1 MKMLIINIGLRS
13 LVTIAACLAVPI
25 PVNATQSS
33 PLAPPIL
40 SSQVKPFRLGKL
52 EINGNVHTKLIVI
65 LRMIP
70 ISSGEIFN
78 QSLWDLGLEQINRSR
93 LFEPIQPGDVVMNLD
108 EVNGFVNIELRLKE
122 RDYQRIDFNGGGGT
136 NGGTSLG
143 LDYSNINL
151 TGRGDRLTGR
161 ARIGTRER
169 SAGASYSGMLFGKL
183 PLSYEVSGLFERIE
197 FVNAATLT
205 QGREPLFVQ
214 RTAGASL
221 GAFLPLNRSRYTL
234 AATTRAGLVYSFT
247 TTNLADALLGST
259 TSTPGTF
266 VQGGLR
272 VASLT
277 PLLVHD
283 TLDREFD
290 PLRGSLLVVG
300 VELSGRA
307 LGGSLNTLKP
317 NFDYRRFWTVG
328 KTSDGD
334 SLEPM
339 AIGFR
344 IRASHVRAFGEPFSE
359 HALSTVRG
367 VPVFKRVFLGG
378 ETEVRGYDVNSI
390 APLAQVERFIV
401 TDSGTP
407 VLLSSEVRPIGG
419 DTEVLF
425 NAEYRVPI
433 VWRLSAA
440 AFVDIG
446 GSYNARRLVEEH
458 FETTSQIQATGAP
471 VKVLTILKPLSAGE
485 DFLPRYRASLG
496 GELRFP
502 IPILNIPLRL
512 IFAWNPNAQKVVPDG
527 ALLAPEKRFTFRV
540 GFTRTL

>member
-1 MKMLIINIGLRS
+1 MKMLIIILRLRS
-13 LVTIAACLAVPI
+13 LVTIAACIAVPV
-25 PVNATQSS
+25 PVNAMQSG
-33 PLAPPIL
+33 PLAPPVV
-40 SSQVKPFRLGKL
+40 SSQVKPFRLGML

-108 EVNGFVNIELRLKE
+108 EVNGLVNIELRLKE
-122 RDYQRIDFNGGGGT
+122 RDHQRIDFNGGGGT

-169 SAGASYSGMLFGKL
+169 SAGASYSGMLYGKL
-183 PLSYEVSGLFERIE
+183 PLSYEVSGLFQRIE
-197 FVNAATLT
+197 FVNAATIT

-214 RTAGASL
+214 QTTGTSL

-234 AATTRAGLVYSFT
+234 AATTRAGLIYSFT
-247 TTNLADALLGST
+247 TTNLADALLAST
-259 TSTPGTF
+259 TSRLE
-266 VQGGLR
+266 QGGLR

-290 PLRGSLLVVG
+290 PLRGSLLAFG

-328 KTSDGD
+328 KASDGD
-334 SLEPM
+334 SREPM

-344 IRASHVRAFGEPFSE
+344 IRASHVRAFGEPFTE

-378 ETEVRGYDVNSI
+378 ETE
-390 APLAQVERFIV
+390 
-401 TDSGTP
+401 
-407 VLLSSEVRPIGG
+407 
-419 DTEVLF
+419 
-425 NAEYRVPI
+425 
-433 VWRLSAA
+433 
-440 AFVDIG
+440 
-446 GSYNARRLVEEH
+446 
-458 FETTSQIQATGAP
+458 
-471 VKVLTILKPLSAGE
+471 
-485 DFLPRYRASLG
+485 
-496 GELRFP
+496 
-502 IPILNIPLRL
+502 
-512 IFAWNPNAQKVVPDG
+512 
-527 ALLAPEKRFTFRV
+527 
-540 GFTRTL
+540 

>member
-1 MKMLIINIGLRS
+1 MISKVIKAIALLIVMGRPELAQNQPPQS
-13 LVTIAACLAVPI
+13 AVTP
-25 PVNATQSS
+25 
-33 PLAPPIL
+33 PLAPPSV

-70 ISSGEIFN
+70 ISSGDIFN

-93 LFEPIQPGDVVMNLD
+93 LFEPIQPVDVVMTLD
-108 EVNGFVNIELRLKE
+108 AVNGFVNIELHLKE
-122 RDYQRIDFNGGGGT
+122 RDHQRIDFNGGGGT

-161 ARIGTRER
+161 ARLGTRER
-169 SAGASYSGMLFGKL
+169 SAGASYSGMLYGKL
-183 PLSYEVSGLFERIE
+183 PLGFELSGLFERIE

-214 RTAGASL
+214 QTSGASL
-221 GAFLPLNRSRYTL
+221 GAFLPLNRSRFTL

-247 TTNLADALLGST
+247 TTNLADALLSST
-259 TSTPGTF
+259 TSTLE
-266 VQGGLR
+266 QGGLR

-290 PLRGSLLVVG
+290 PLRGSLLAFG

-328 KTSDGD
+328 KTSEGD
-334 SLEPM
+334 SREPM
-339 AIGFR
+339 AIGVR
-344 IRASHVRAFGEPFSE
+344 IRALHVRAFGEPFSE

-390 APLAQVERFIV
+390 APLAEVQRFIV
-401 TDSGTP
+401 TDSGNP
-407 VLLSSEVRPIGG
+407 VLLSREVRPIGG

-440 AFVDIG
+440 AFVDVG
-446 GSYNARRLVEEH
+446 GSYNARRLVEER

-471 VKVLTILKPLSAGE
+471 VKVLTVLKPLGAGQ

>member
-1 MKMLIINIGLRS
+1 VVI
-13 LVTIAACLAVPI
+13 IAACIAVPG
-25 PVNATQSS
+25 PVNAMQSG
-33 PLAPPIL
+33 PLAPPIFY
-40 SSQVKPFRLGKL
+40 SQARPFRLGRL
-52 EINGNVHTKLIVI
+52 DITGNAHTKLIVV

-70 ISSGEIFN
+70 LSPGDIFN
-78 QSLWDLGLEQINRSR
+78 QSLWEFGLDQINRSG
-93 LFEPIQPGDVVMNLD
+93 LFEPLQPNAVVMKFD
-108 EVNGFVNIELRLKE
+108 EANGIVDVELHLKE
-122 RDYQRIDFNGGGGT
+122 RDHQRIDLNGGGGT

-169 SAGASYSGMLFGKL
+169 SAGASYSGMLYGRL
-183 PLSYEVSGLFERIE
+183 PLSYELSGLFQRIE
-197 FVNAATLT
+197 FVNATTLA

-214 RTAGASL
+214 RTAGASI

-234 AATTRAGLVYSFT
+234 AATTRTGLIYSFT
-247 TTNLADALLGST
+247 ATNLADALLSST
-259 TSTPGTF
+259 TTPGTF

-277 PLLVHD
+277 LLLVHN

-290 PLRGSLLVVG
+290 PQRGSLLAAG
-300 VELSGRA
+300 VELGGRA

-317 NFDYRRFWTVG
+317 HFDYRRFWTVG
-328 KTSDGD
+328 KASDSD
-334 SLEPM
+334 SREPM

-344 IRASHVRAFGEPFSE
+344 IRASHIRAFGEPFRE
-359 HALSTVRG
+359 QALSTVRG

-407 VLLSSEVRPIGG
+407 LLLSSEVRPIGG
-419 DTEVLF
+419 DTQVLF

-433 VWRLSAA
+433 VARLSSA
-440 AFVDIG
+440 AFIDIG
-446 GSYNARRLVEEH
+446 GSYNARRLVEES
-458 FETTSQIQATGAP
+458 FETKNQSQSTGAP
-471 VKVLTILKPLSAGE
+471 VRVLTVLKPLSAGQ

-502 IPILNIPLRL
+502 LPVLNIPLRL

-527 ALLAPEKRFTFRV
+527 ALLAPEKRFTFRI
-540 GFTRTL
+540 GFSRTL